1 MAYIG
6 NAPGQ
11 STQRIT
17 TTFTATQGQTSFNPV
32 SGYTPG
38 YADVYLNGVK
48 LVDTND
54 YTATDG
60 VTVVLNQGATL
71 DDVVEVLAYVPRGL
85 TDGYTKIEADARYA
99 TEAQGTLADSAVQP
113 NDDVALGALSAD
125 GNLLVGKTAADGG
138 VVGGEVRPNGEIYVT
153 KTASDYQSTLK
164 LRNIANAIG
173 SVSSASF
180 STSTDT
186 TGLSIG
192 KHAAGYTS
200 DPDLVFI
207 NQEKNADIAIYT
219 NDTEAMRIGSSGN
232 LLVGTTNDNAKL
244 TLNQSGDETISIVDS
259 RTATSGVF
267 RSGITWR
274 DFLNNPAGGIY
285 YEHNEY
291 FGTAPRSLVFKPA
304 GASEKM
310 RLSAAGQL
318 RLGTSTENANILIRS
333 EANTPWLNC
342 TNNSEGAFG
351 FHLYNDGTDQ
361 GTSVPFARMGINY
374 SGTRN
379 SSINFHRGT
388 SSTGGFMAFTTNTD
402 VERMRI
408 DPSGYVTMPYQ
419 PAFWAWNSNIQSSEG
434 PVVFVST
441 DLNNGGHYNT
451 STGRFTAP
459 VSGIY
464 EFQAMT
470 LFRKEGT
477 SGSGEITLYI
487 NGSNVNGR
495 GLVYGGG
502 GNADTTHHPLSF
514 TYRRYLNV
522 NDYAQLYIHDLSDAG
537 SDMYLSSRLSW
548 FSGRLIG

>member
-48 LVDTND
+48 LIDTND

-60 VTVVLNQGATL
+60 VTVVLNQGTAL

-113 NDDVALGALSAD
+113 NDDVSFGTGDFSGNVGIGTNSPDSLLEIVGADPVLTIRDTETAGALTNATLRLAES
-125 GNLLVGKTAADGG
+125 G
-138 VVGGEVRPNGEIYVT
+138 
-153 KTASDYQSTLK
+153 ASD
-164 LRNIANAIG
+164 
-173 SVSSASF
+173 
-180 STSTDT
+180 
-186 TGLSIG
+186 
-192 KHAAGYTS
+192 
-200 DPDLVFI
+200 
-207 NQEKNADIAIYT
+207 
-219 NDTEAMRIGSSGN
+219 
-232 LLVGTTNDNAKL
+232 
-244 TLNQSGDETISIVDS
+244 TLNNYWDINYAANG
-259 RTATSGVF
+259 
-267 RSGITWR
+267 
-274 DFLNNPAGGIY
+274 
-285 YEHNEY
+285 
-291 FGTAPRSLVFKPA
+291 SLVFKSFD
-304 GASEKM
+304 GASLSETM
-310 RLSAAGQL
+310 RIDS
-318 RLGTSTENANILIRS
+318 
-333 EANTPWLNC
+333 
-342 TNNSEGAFG
+342 
-351 FHLYNDGTDQ
+351 
-361 GTSVPFARMGINY
+361 
-374 SGTRN
+374 SGLE
-379 SSINFHRGT
+379 IGT
-388 SSTGGFMAFTTNTD
+388 SSGMTPTASLAINENVGGTPAIEIIPNSDDTDNETAIIRLWGTKFGTANRYSEIKNITNGSTASNELAFDTNGTERMRIDSGGNVGIGGVPNSWSTVTNVLQMKDQTSLAEHAGTGYFSQNWYYDGGEKYIGIGHAIRQSISSVDGTWRVANASNNASGAGAGLTW

-419 PAFWAWNSNIQSSEG
+419 PAFWAWNSSISSSEG

-470 LFRKEGT
+470 LFRKAGT
-477 SGSGEITLYI
+477 GGSAEITLYI

-495 GLVYGGG
+495 GLVFGGAG
-502 GNADTTHHPLSF
+502 TADDSHYPLSF
-514 TYRRYLNV
+514 TYRRYLNA
-522 NDYAQLYIHDLSDAG
+522 NDYVQLYIYDLSAAG